1 MHVYIYIY
9 IYMKAYSKIK
19 LRTKIN
25 SHDNTYIKKKKI
37 HHTKLQINIPCP
49 HYNFLILHITT
60 LT

>member
-1 MHVYIYIY
+1 MCVCD
-9 IYMKAYSKIK
+9 KAYSKIK

-25 SHDNTYIKKKKI
+25 SHDNTYIKKKKKI

-49 HYNFLILHITT
+49 HYNFLILHFTT

>member
-25 SHDNTYIKKKKI
+25 SHDNTYIKKKKKSTI
-37 HHTKLQINIPCP
+37 QNYKLT
-49 HYNFLILHITT
+49 FLVHITIS
-60 LT
+60 